1 MMKIE
6 KQQAFQ
12 IFDMTFIVNKIILY
26 RKKILLV
33 INVATQILFESLIL

>member
-1 MMKIE
+1 MKIE

-12 IFDMTFIVNKIILY
+12 IFDMTFIVNKIILC